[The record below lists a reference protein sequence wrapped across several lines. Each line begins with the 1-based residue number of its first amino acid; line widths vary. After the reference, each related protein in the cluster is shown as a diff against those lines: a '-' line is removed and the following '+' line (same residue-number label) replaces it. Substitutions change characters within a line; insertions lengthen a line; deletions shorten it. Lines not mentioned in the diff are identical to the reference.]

1 MGAAARRSW
10 DEKLRAH
17 HGGVFIRRRCLPLFR
32 HAGLRA
38 DGCSAHVQLH
48 GDRLDGREQA
58 AICAEPNPG
67 YRGPDSTDRDVP
79 QPRHD
84 AAFLHSRRRERHN
97 QDQHGTREPGTE
109 CDVELHGRVDDSH
122 RVQRDPVPTGTRR
135 GRRHRVLLYPAPRD
149 GHGRQHRLGGC
160 SDRWYAPGKGDPL
173 ASLLDRDH
181 RHRGHAP
188 LDDHQLL
195 LDQVLE
201 STLQG
206 PARTRPKRIAMTEI
220 IRTDAPRRS
229 AIASLALG
237 GLVVGVVW
245 FSILSVIIALQV
257 LSGCEDGQADTYMA
271 GFLGMV
277 FLLLTAALD
286 IYRKEFMPDELI
298 HKIRRPKIVLT
309 RAFR

>member
-1 MGAAARRSW
+1 M
-10 DEKLRAH
+10 
-17 HGGVFIRRRCLPLFR
+17 
-32 HAGLRA
+32 
-38 DGCSAHVQLH
+38 VQLTH
-48 GDRLDGREQA
+48 WAL
-58 AICAEPNPG
+58 
-67 YRGPDSTDRDVP
+67 
-79 QPRHD
+79 
-84 AAFLHSRRRERHN
+84 
-97 QDQHGTREPGTE
+97 
-109 CDVELHGRVDDSH
+109 
-122 RVQRDPVPTGTRR
+122 R
-135 GRRHRVLLYPAPRD
+135 GRRHRVLLCPAPRD
-149 GHGRQHRLGGC
+149 GHCKQPRLGGC
-160 SDRWYAPGKGDPL
+160 SVRRYGPGKGDPV
-173 ASLLDRDH
+173 AGLLDRDH
-181 RHRGHAP
+181 RHRGDAP

-206 PARTRPKRIAMTEI
+206 PSRTRPKGIAMTEI

-257 LSGCEDGQADTYMA
+257 LSGFEDGQADTYMA
-271 GFLGMV
+271 VFLGMV
-277 FLLLTAALD
+277 FLLLTVALD